1 MVKIKHLNKSFGRK
15 KVLKDI
21 DCELSEGVYGLL
33 GPNGSGKTTL
43 MRCLTNLY
51 SINSGEIT
59 INGISSKR
67 KNTACIGYLPQF
79 FGLYKELTVKDSM
92 RLFCN
97 LKKVKRAEEE
107 EIIEKCLDAVNMTQY
122 KKHTGRK
129 LSGGMIRRVG
139 IAQALINDPELI
151 LFDEPTAGLDPEERM
166 HFKNVISDLDSRKTV
181 IISTHIVEDIEASCD
196 YVIVMKEGQICCI
209 MSCSE
214 LISVAEGKVYMCKKG
229 AEREISGKY
238 YIEKQY
244 EENGEIYYRILAE
257 EESRVLTPVTPNME
271 DGYMCIIKE
280 INKFLR
286 TY

>member
-1 MVKIKHLNKSFGRK
+1 MVKIKHLNKNFGTK

-51 SINSGEIT
+51 PINSGEIT

-67 KNTACIGYLPQF
+67 GSKVRIGYLPQF

-97 LKKVKRAEEE
+97 LKKVKRAQEKEM
-107 EIIEKCLDAVNMTQY
+107 IERCLEVVNMNQY
-122 KKHTGRK
+122 QKSTGRK

-151 LFDEPTAGLDPEERM
+151 LFDEPTTGLDPEERM
-166 HFKNVISDLDSRKTV
+166 HFKNVISGLGKEKTV

-196 YVIVMKEGQICCI
+196 RVIIMKEGQICCI
-209 MSCSE
+209 MDCSE
-214 LISVAEGKVYMCKKG
+214 LIRIAEGKVYACRK
-229 AEREISGKY
+229 EREQEISGEH

-244 EENGEIYYRILAE
+244 EENGEIYYRILAK
-257 EESRVLTPVTPNME
+257 ESCSVLTPITPNLE

-280 INKFLR
+280 I
-286 TY
+286 